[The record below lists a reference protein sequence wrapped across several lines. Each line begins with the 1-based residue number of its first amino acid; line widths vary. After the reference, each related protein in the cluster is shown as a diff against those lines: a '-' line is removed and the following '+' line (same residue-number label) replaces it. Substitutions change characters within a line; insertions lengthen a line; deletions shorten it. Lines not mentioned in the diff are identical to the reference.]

1 MQNISMQNVY
11 TTCKLT
17 VLLSRSSVL
26 RNKELQS
33 VGVSWLDGRSA
44 VRPKV
49 SSETQSAENIGR
61 VAATE
66 TTLNAESD
74 SQRQFAN
81 LVLNVVKKVTL
92 TN

>member
-1 MQNISMQNVY
+1 MQNVAVVTLNIY

-17 VLLSRSSVL
+17 ALLSRSSVL

-33 VGVSWLDGRSA
+33 VAVSWWAGCSA

-61 VAATE
+61 VTATE
-66 TTLNAESD
+66 TTQNSASD
-74 SQRQFAN
+74 SQIRSNSLQILF
-81 LVLNVVKKVTL
+81 
-92 TN
+92 